1 MGRIIADLGNENNW
15 ESLWNTNLEGVPSG
29 TDRYYPIPETTCPL
43 LIDKHILAVATNSN
57 KSSPSW
63 KSAGF
68 LNYKIRTGLVVGGIP
83 NTQIGKGF
91 RLKLNQITLLILPR
105 YSETFSISFGIHY
118 WIQQIS
124 IDVFQYIGA
133 LNDSTELM
141 IEGIRNNE
149 LARIEQKI
157 DENYGL

>member
-1 MGRIIADLGNENNW
+1 MGRIIADLGNSNNW
-15 ESLWNTNLEGVPSG
+15 DSLWSANLEGVSAG
-29 TDRYYPIPETTCPL
+29 SDRYYPIPEANCPL
-43 LIDKHILAVATNSN
+43 LIDKHILAVATSSSNS
-57 KSSPSW
+57 SASW

-68 LNYKIRTGLVVGGIP
+68 LNYKIRTGLVVGGLP
-83 NTQIGKGF
+83 DTQIGKGF
-91 RLKLNQITLLILPR
+91 RIKLNQITLLILPR

-124 IDVFQYIGA
+124 IDVWQYTGT
-133 LNDSTELM
+133 LEDSTELM
-141 IEGIRNNE
+141 LEGIKNNE